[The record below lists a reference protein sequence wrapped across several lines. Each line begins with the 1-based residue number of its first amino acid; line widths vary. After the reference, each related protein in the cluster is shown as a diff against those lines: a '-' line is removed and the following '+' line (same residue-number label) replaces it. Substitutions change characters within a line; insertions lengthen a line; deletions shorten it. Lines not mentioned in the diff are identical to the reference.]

1 MILLSHRFY
10 VNSIFEILEGIEMP
24 FFVILETVILNFWS
38 ISVVKRV
45 HKFIKSKFRASKCF
59 KMARFA
65 LIEKIWNFHTVERLP
80 LNQTSLL
87 FSRTQ
92 QLAIDDNE
100 SSNDG
105 SKPKNFLPD
114 IFFHLFRNWMPVSK
128 IAYQSLRKN
137 IQ

>member
-1 MILLSHRFY
+1 
-10 VNSIFEILEGIEMP
+10 
-24 FFVILETVILNFWS
+24 
-38 ISVVKRV
+38 
-45 HKFIKSKFRASKCF
+45 
-59 KMARFA
+59 MARFA

-105 SKPKNFLPD
+105 SKPKNFLPV
-114 IFFHLFRNWMPVSK
+114 IFFHLFWNWMPVSK
-128 IAYQSLRKN
+128 IPYQSLRMFSRDDSGMFCTLRTFQVGGLFN
-137 IQ
+137 GTGYY